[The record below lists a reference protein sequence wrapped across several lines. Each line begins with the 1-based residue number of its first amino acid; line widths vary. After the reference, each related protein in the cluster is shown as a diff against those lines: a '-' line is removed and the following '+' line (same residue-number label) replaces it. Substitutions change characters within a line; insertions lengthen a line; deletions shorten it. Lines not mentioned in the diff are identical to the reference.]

1 MRSSK
6 RLCIIRLGN
15 SQIDRPVYIICHMT
29 KEPAPA
35 GTRDRLIAAMV
46 DALRNRGYHGVG
58 INDLLAT
65 AKTPKGVLY
74 HHFPGGKSELAVKA
88 IESVAEQ
95 LGGALEKTI
104 QRAADPVEAM
114 ALWMGSAQKMLEK
127 SNFHAG
133 CPLATIALESTGED
147 AEIRGALNN
156 AFALLR
162 YKISQVL
169 GSMGMTDLSARS
181 TASLIVSA
189 YEGALLQ
196 SRVAQNV
203 DIMRETSEA
212 LIGLIRANL
221 VRPEVAGGRK

>member
-1 MRSSK
+1 MT
-6 RLCIIRLGN
+6 
-15 SQIDRPVYIICHMT
+15 IDT
-29 KEPAPA
+29 APA
-35 GTRDRLIAAMV
+35 STRDRLIAAMV
-46 DALRNRGYHGVG
+46 EALRNRGYHGVG

-65 AKTPKGVLY
+65 AQTPKGVLY

-95 LGGALEKTI
+95 LGHALERLF
-104 QRAADPVEAM
+104 QRAEDPVDAM
-114 ALWMGSAQKMLEK
+114 TLWLSSAQKLLEK

-133 CPLATIALESTGED
+133 CPLATVALESTGED
-147 AEIRGALNN
+147 AEIRGALNK

-162 YKISQVL
+162 FKISQVL
-169 GSMGMTDLSARS
+169 GSMGMPELSARA

-196 SRVAQNV
+196 SRVAENV

-221 VRPEVAGGRK
+221 VKPEVAGGRK

>member
-1 MRSSK
+1 
-6 RLCIIRLGN
+6 
-15 SQIDRPVYIICHMT
+15 MT
-29 KEPAPA
+29 KEVTPTA
-35 GTRDRLIAAMV
+35 TRDRLIAAMV

-58 INDLLAT
+58 VNDLLAT
-65 AKTPKGVLY
+65 AQTPKGVLY

-95 LGGALEKTI
+95 LGRALEKTI

-133 CPLATIALESTGED
+133 CPLATIALESTSED
-147 AEIRGALNN
+147 AKIRAALNN
-156 AFALLR
+156 AFELLR
-162 YKISQVL
+162 SKISQVL
-169 GSMGMTDLSARS
+169 GSMGMSDLSARA

-196 SRVAQNV
+196 SRVAENV

-212 LIGLIRANL
+212 LIGLIRVNL
-221 VRPEVAGGRK
+221 MKPDIAGARK

>member
-1 MRSSK
+1 MVKESV
-6 RLCIIRLGN
+6 
-15 SQIDRPVYIICHMT
+15 PV
-29 KEPAPA
+29 

-58 INDLLAT
+58 ISDLLA
-65 AKTPKGVLY
+65 AAQTPKGVLY

-95 LGGALEKTI
+95 LGGALEKII
-104 QRAADPVEAM
+104 QRADDPVQAM
-114 ALWMGSAQKMLEK
+114 SLWMSAAQKLLEK
-127 SNFHAG
+127 SNFHSG

-147 AEIRGALNN
+147 KEIRGALNN
-156 AFALLR
+156 AFVLLR
-162 YKISQVL
+162 FKISQVL
-169 GSMGMTDLSARS
+169 GAMGMSDHSARA

-203 DIMRETSEA
+203 DIMRETSDA

-221 VRPEVAGGRK
+221 VKPQVAGSRK